1 MTAYTRE
8 SPFDYG
14 GIGYYLN
21 RDREALVVNT
31 FGAESITDMRASDA
45 RAIHALI
52 EAERDTWAWTNADRS
67 EARRGRWYT
76 FRDGAE
82 WAIRHDDFESSEIT
96 KNAVD
101 RNGRFLRD
109 ALHELGSFLT
119 WAATQ
124 TPPPPAEPS
133 GFGAVVEDG
142 SGDTWTRAD
151 RGTLPWFL
159 ARQDGNGGRCSWD
172 NWATILTFGPVTVL
186 SQGVTR

>member
-1 MTAYTRE
+1 MTYT
-8 SPFDYG
+8 SAAPFEFEDLALWRDDTG
-14 GIGYYLN
+14 RILMRRTGYDVGCLDLTRVAAN
-21 RDREALVVNT
+21 
-31 FGAESITDMRASDA
+31 
-45 RAIHALI
+45 HAFI

-124 TPPPPAEPS
+124 TPPPPAWHTPEPGS
-133 GFGAVVEDG
+133 RWELTVDGHTGDWVALPGVVENALFRRVSKYG
-142 SGDTWTRAD
+142 CVFPAD
-151 RGTLPWFL
+151 RRVT
-159 ARQDGNGGRCSWD
+159 AGRE
-172 NWATILTFGPVTVL
+172 
-186 SQGVTR
+186 VTR